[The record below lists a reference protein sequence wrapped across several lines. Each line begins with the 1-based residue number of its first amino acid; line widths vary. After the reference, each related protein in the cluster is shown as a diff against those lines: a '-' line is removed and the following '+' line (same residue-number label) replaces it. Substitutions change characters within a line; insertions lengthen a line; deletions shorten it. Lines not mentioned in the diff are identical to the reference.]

1 MANGICGRIVC
12 AAALISLSLH
22 LPQAWAEWQA
32 TRIIRLIVPYP
43 PGNIADIQARLVGER
58 LSAKLRQPVVIDNR
72 PGATGQI
79 GIEVAARSTAD
90 GHTLVV
96 GQTGTFAVAPQTRK
110 LPYNVIED
118 FVPIA
123 QFSSN
128 SLVLFVHASIAA
140 SSLPELIRLSRI
152 KPGALRFG
160 SNGEGGLPHLS
171 MELLKMKT
179 GIDWLHVPYKG
190 TSQLE
195 ADLVAG
201 HIDVGFGSYGGLM
214 PQVEA
219 GKLKMLAST
228 GAERIIEAPDLPT
241 FIESGVPDFEV
252 AGWFG
257 AFAPAKTPRE
267 AVIALNAAIN
277 SVLQEPE
284 LQEKIRHTGATPEIR
299 SPEGFGAVFLSSY
312 RLWRDVVKSIGLPMQ

>member
-1 MANGICGRIVC
+1 MANICRRLVRTVGC
-12 AAALISLSLH
+12 AALSLYVA
-22 LPQAWAEWQA
+22 QAAAEWHP
-32 TRIIRLIVPYP
+32 TRVVRLIVPYP
-43 PGNIADIQARLVGER
+43 PGNIADVQGRLVGER
-58 LSAKLRQPVVIDNR
+58 LSVKLGQPVVIDNR

-79 GIEVAARSTAD
+79 GIEAAARSAPD

-110 LPYNVIED
+110 LPYDVIED
-118 FVPIA
+118 FVPVA

-128 SLVLFVHASIAA
+128 SLVLFVNAGVGV
-140 SSLPELIRLSRI
+140 SSLPELIRVSRI

-160 SNGEGGLPHLS
+160 SNGEGGLPHLA
-171 MELLKMKT
+171 MELLKIKT

-201 HIDVGFGSYGGLM
+201 HIDVGFGSYGGLL

-219 GKLKMLAST
+219 GRLRMLAST
-228 GAERIIEAPDLPT
+228 GAKRSIEAPDLPT
-241 FIESGVPDFEV
+241 FIEGGVPDFEV

-267 AVIALNAAIN
+267 AIEALNAAIN
-277 SVLQEPE
+277 SVLQEPQ
-284 LQEKIRHTGATPEIR
+284 LQQKIRQAGAKPEPG
-299 SPEGFGAVFLSSY
+299 SPDQFGAVFLSSY
-312 RLWRDVVKSIGLPMQ
+312 SLWRDVVKSIGLPMQ

>member
-1 MANGICGRIVC
+1 VRAAVFC
-12 AAALISLSLH
+12 AALSLCIT
-22 LPQAWAEWQA
+22 PAAADWQP
-32 TRIIRLIVPYP
+32 TRLIRLIVPYP
-43 PGNIADIQARLVGER
+43 PGNIADVQVRLVGER
-58 LSAKLRQPVVIDNR
+58 LSAKLGQPVVIDNR

-79 GIEVAARSTAD
+79 GIKVAARSTPD

-110 LPYNVIED
+110 LPYDVLED
-118 FVPIA
+118 FMPVA

-128 SLVLFVHASIAA
+128 SLVLFVHAGVPAG
-140 SSLPELIRLSRI
+140 SLAELIRLSRI
-152 KPGALRFG
+152 TPGALRFG
-160 SNGEGGLPHLS
+160 SNGEGGLPHLA
-171 MELLKMKT
+171 MELLKTRT

-201 HIDVGFGSYGGLM
+201 HIDVGFGSYAGLM

-219 GKLKMLAST
+219 GKLKVLAST
-228 GAERIIEAPDLPT
+228 GAKRLGEAPNLPT
-241 FIESGVPDFEV
+241 FIESGVPDYEV
-252 AGWFG
+252 EGWFG

-267 AVIALNAAIN
+267 AITALNAAID
-277 SVLQEPE
+277 SVLKEPQ
-284 LQEKIRHTGATPEIR
+284 LQEKIRQTGAMPEIR
-299 SPEGFGAVFLSSY
+299 SPEEFGAVFLSSY

>member
-1 MANGICGRIVC
+1 MADGIFVRIVC
-12 AAALISLSLH
+12 ALALISLSLD
-22 LPQAWAEWQA
+22 LPRARAEWQA
-32 TRIIRLIVPYP
+32 MRLIRLVVPYP
-43 PGNIADIQARLVGER
+43 PGNIADVQARLVGER
-58 LSAKLRQPVVIDNR
+58 ASAELGQPVVIDNR

-79 GIEVAARSTAD
+79 GIEVAARSRAD

-110 LPYNVIED
+110 LPYDVIED
-118 FVPIA
+118 FVPVA

-128 SLVLFVHASIAA
+128 SLVLFVHAGVAA
-140 SSLPELIRLSRI
+140 NSLPELIHLSRI

-160 SNGEGGLPHLS
+160 SNGEGGLPHLA
-171 MELLKMKT
+171 MELLKIKT

-201 HIDVGFGSYGGLM
+201 HIDIGFGSFGELM

-219 GKLKMLAST
+219 GKLKVLAST
-228 GAERIIEAPDLPT
+228 GAKRLDEAPNLPT

-257 AFAPAKTPRE
+257 VFAPAKTPRE
-267 AVIALNAAIN
+267 AITALNAAIN
-277 SVLQEPE
+277 SVLQEPQ
-284 LQEKIRHTGATPEIR
+284 LREKIRQTGATPEIR
-299 SPEGFGAVFLSSY
+299 SPEEFAAVFLSSY